1 MSRRS
6 DLRVALEALWRLAP
20 PGPKNLYSSP
30 EFKALSEAC
39 AAYGGGKPVFGLGTA
54 LRALGLPSGLSPAR
68 RADGLPVERALSALE
83 KALTRRT
90 TVRRYLCPLDL
101 AQPLPPLQFGKTR
114 VQRFSAAELAAMFDA
129 PRLGRYYP
137 DAVFE
142 PERLALFQWLVVEE
156 RVRIDPRPE
165 ARAMPFLYEGFDR
178 DTGAFDPHR
187 GAYPDAVE
195 AALFFLLQAPW
206 EDWSNYPEV
215 DWRGFRIPWIHA
227 VDEDLFVRPP
237 APPRADSLTLEPWIT
252 YDHNGEEEE
261 LETPTALPLDDAA
274 DTLADWTEAK
284 WQAYRRACRGALLR
298 TPVAHF
304 LVRGFAEDGMDEVMA
319 HMTCIEAA
327 LGTQADHFRRMRPKT
342 EPRPYSATDRVGAR
356 ITALLD
362 DAEAALTYRDL
373 FDLRSAFVHGRS
385 GLAAVSTIQRVA
397 ARRLARRVAAALTDL
412 GAVHARSR
420 DAVLETLLRQ
430 GRPDFLA
437 AADARDP
444 AKSKAIPHKAD
455 EQNPL

>member
-6 DLRVALEALWRLAP
+6 ELRAALEALWRLAP

-39 AAYGGGKPVFGLGTA
+39 AAYGGGKSVFGLGTA
-54 LRALGLPSGLSPAR
+54 LRSLGLPSGLPPRR
-68 RADGLPVERALSALE
+68 RADSLPVETALSALE

-101 AQPLPPLQFGKTR
+101 AAPLPPLRFGR
-114 VQRFSAAELAAMFDA
+114 AWVQRFSATDLAAMFDA
-129 PRLGRYYP
+129 PKLRRYYP

-156 RVRIDPRPE
+156 RVRIDRRPE

-178 DTGAFDPHR
+178 DTGAFDPHC
-187 GAYPDAVE
+187 GAYPEAVE

-206 EDWSNYPEV
+206 EDWSTYLEV
-215 DWRGFRIPWIHA
+215 DWRGFRIPWIHT
-227 VDEDLFVRPP
+227 VDEDLFVRPS
-237 APPRADSLTLEPWIT
+237 APPNADSLTLEPWIT

-261 LETPTALPLDDAA
+261 LETTTTLPLDDAA
-274 DTLADWTEAK
+274 AALANWTETK
-284 WQAYRRACRGALLR
+284 WRAHERACRGALLR

-327 LGTQADHFRRMRPKT
+327 LGTQADHFRRLRPKT
-342 EPRPYSATDRVGAR
+342 EPPPYSATDRVGSR

-362 DAEAALTYRDL
+362 DAGAALTYKNL
-373 FDLRSAFVHGRS
+373 FDLRSAFVHGRG
-385 GLAAVSTIQRVA
+385 GLAVVSTAQRVA

-412 GAVHARSR
+412 GAANVRSR
-420 DAVLETLLRQ
+420 NAVLGTLLGD
-430 GRPDFLA
+430 GRAGFLA
-437 AADARDP
+437 AAEAQAALQASARETNEQDP
-444 AKSKAIPHKAD
+444 
-455 EQNPL
+455 L

>member
-6 DLRVALEALWRLAP
+6 QLKVALESLWRLAP

-39 AAYGGGKPVFGLGTA
+39 AGYGGGKSVFGLGTA
-54 LRALGLPSGLSPAR
+54 LRSLGLPSGLPPR
-68 RADGLPVERALSALE
+68 PRADSLPVETALSALE

-101 AQPLPPLQFGKTR
+101 AAPLPPLQFGKAR
-114 VQRFSAAELAAMFDA
+114 VQRFSAADLATMLDA
-129 PRLGRYYP
+129 PVLGRYYP
-137 DAVFE
+137 NAAFE

-156 RVRIDPRPE
+156 RVRIDHRPE

-187 GAYPDAVE
+187 GAYPEAVE
-195 AALFFLLQAPW
+195 TALFFLLQAPW
-206 EDWSNYPEV
+206 EDWSTYPQV
-215 DWRGFRIPWIHA
+215 DWRGFRIPWIHT
-227 VDEDLFVRPP
+227 VDEDLFVRPS
-237 APPRADSLTLEPWIT
+237 APPNADSLTLEPWIT
-252 YDHNGEEEE
+252 YDHHGEEEE
-261 LETPTALPLDDAA
+261 LETTTALPLDDAA
-274 DTLADWTEAK
+274 ATLADWTEAK
-284 WQAYRRACRGALLR
+284 WKAHERACRGALLR

-327 LGTQADHFRRMRPKT
+327 LGTEADHFRWLRPKT
-342 EPRPYSATDRVGAR
+342 EPAPYSATDRVGAR

-362 DAEAALTYRDL
+362 DAEAALAYKAL
-373 FDLRSAFVHGRS
+373 FDLRSTFVHGRG
-385 GLAAVSTIQRVA
+385 GLAAVSTVQRVA

-412 GAVHARSR
+412 GAVSARSR
-420 DAVLETLLRQ
+420 DAVLATLLVE
-430 GRPDFLA
+430 GRARFLA
-437 AADARDP
+437 AITARDEAALQASAAETTEP
-444 AKSKAIPHKAD
+444 
-455 EQNPL
+455 NPL